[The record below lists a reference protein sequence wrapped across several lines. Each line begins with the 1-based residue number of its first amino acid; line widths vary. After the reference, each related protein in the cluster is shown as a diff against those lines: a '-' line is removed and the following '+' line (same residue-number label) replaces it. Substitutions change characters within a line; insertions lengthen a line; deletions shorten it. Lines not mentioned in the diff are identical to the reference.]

1 MKLVFRSKIYMGIF
15 IPLLLLGVVNF
26 FAVTM
31 IMKDA
36 LLEENR
42 NRGISI
48 GINLAA
54 RVTEPVLAM
63 DFFRMKAL
71 VDKTI
76 GLSDDIYYTF
86 VLDAKGE
93 PLAHTFQGGFPVDLK
108 AVNVVADNQY
118 HNIQL
123 LDTGSEL
130 IYDYAIP
137 VIIENDLLGTVR
149 LGLLRTKVQEAINR
163 VMLSAFLSTGL
174 VMLFAG
180 FVGAVLARPIT
191 RRIKILHES
200 SEQAIRG
207 KLDSQTAPVL
217 KKNCWEIMDCRKHD
231 CPAYGN
237 VNHRCWYIAG
247 TLCTNCIEGEY
258 ALKISSCKNCQV
270 YYKCSGDEIQS
281 LAESFDSMIL
291 SLKAHLSQLQNAEK
305 TLKEQRQLLRTI
317 LDSTPDF
324 VSLQD
329 LQSVYQA
336 VNISFCA
343 IVGKREEDIIGKAD
357 FDLFF
362 EDMAEKNLREN
373 LEIIKTGKP
382 LKNQE
387 EIPTSEGKKWFHV
400 VKIPVHDPDGNV
412 IGILWSGRDIT
423 EFKEIQTR
431 LVLFQKMESIGQ
443 LAAGVAHEINTPL
456 GIILGYAQLLMEDV
470 PQDGDIY
477 NDLKTIERQSK
488 ICRRIVADLLRF
500 SRHTES
506 TESITTPLD
515 VNQSIEEVIS
525 IVEHTY
531 KLDRVEIERD
541 YYPNLPA
548 FRGDKEKIRQVFVN
562 LLNNAFYAIGTDGTI
577 RIKTSFDNE
586 NDEIVIS
593 VADTGIG
600 IAPEKIDRIFDPF
613 YTTKPVGKGT
623 GLGLSITFGIL
634 QEHGGRI
641 EVESPPSS
649 AWDIEGKDAKGTVFI
664 IHLPFSKDREIKEE
678 IIDGQ
683 NISIR

>member
-1 MKLVFRSKIYMGIF
+1 MKLKFHSRIYLGIF
-15 IPLLLLGVVNF
+15 FPLLLLGVVNF
-26 FAVTM
+26 FVVTM
-31 IMKDA
+31 IIKDA

-54 RVTEPVLAM
+54 LVTEPVLAM

-93 PLAHTFQGGFPVDLK
+93 PLVHTFQDGFPVNLK
-108 AVNVVADNQY
+108 AVNIVSDNQNY
-118 HNIQL
+118 NIRVI
-123 LDTGSEL
+123 DTGSEL
-130 IYDYAIP
+130 IYDYAFP
-137 VIIENDLLGTVR
+137 VIIDNDLLGTVR

-163 VMLSAFLSTGL
+163 VMLSAFLSTGM
-174 VMLFAG
+174 VILFAG
-180 FVGAVLARPIT
+180 FVGTVLARPIT
-191 RRIKILHES
+191 GRIKILHES
-200 SEQAIRG
+200 SEQAMRG
-207 KLDSQTAPVL
+207 KLDSKTAPVL
-217 KKNCWEIMDCRKHD
+217 KKNCWEIMKCGKHA
-231 CPAYGN
+231 CPAYGK

-247 TLCTNCIEGEY
+247 TLCPDCVEGEY
-258 ALKISSCKNCQV
+258 AQKIWSCKNCQV
-270 YYKCSGDEIQS
+270 YHKCSGDEIQS
-281 LAESFDSMIL
+281 LAESFDFMIM
-291 SLKAHLSQLQNAEK
+291 SLKTRLSELQNAEK

-336 VNISFCA
+336 VNRSFCA
-343 IVGKREEDIIGKAD
+343 IVGKREEDIIGKTD
-357 FDLFF
+357 IDLFF
-362 EDMAEKNLREN
+362 EDTAVKNRREN
-373 LEIIKTGKP
+373 LEIIKTGKHI
-382 LKNQE
+382 KNQE
-387 EIPTSEGKKWFHV
+387 EMPTSEGKKWFHA
-400 VKIPVHDPDGNV
+400 VKTPVHDPNGNV

-423 EFKEIQTR
+423 DLKEIQTR
-431 LVLFQKMESIGQ
+431 LVLFHKMESIGQ

-470 PQDGDIY
+470 PQDGDVY

-500 SRHTES
+500 SRHTDS
-506 TESITTPLD
+506 TENITTSLD
-515 VNQSIEEVIS
+515 VNQSIEEVVS

-586 NDEIVIS
+586 NDEIIIS

-600 IAPEKIDRIFDPF
+600 IPPEKADRIFDPF
-613 YTTKPVGKGT
+613 YTTKPVGEGT
-623 GLGLSITFGIL
+623 GLGLSITFGII
-634 QEHGGRI
+634 QEHGGRRMPK
-641 EVESPPSS
+641 VL
-649 AWDIEGKDAKGTVFI
+649 F
-664 IHLPFSKDREIKEE
+664 L
-678 IIDGQ
+678 
-683 NISIR
+683 

>member
-1 MKLVFRSKIYMGIF
+1 MKLKFRNKIYMGIF
-15 IPLLLLGVVNF
+15 FPLLLLGVINF
-26 FAVTM
+26 FVVTM

-48 GINLAA
+48 GIKLAA
-54 RVTEPVLAM
+54 LVTEPVLAM

-71 VDKTI
+71 VDKTV

-93 PLAHTFQGGFPVDLK
+93 PLVHTFQGGFPVDLK
-108 AVNVVADNQY
+108 AVNVVSDNQH
-118 HNIQL
+118 HNIRL

-137 VIIENDLLGTVR
+137 VIVDNDLLGTVR
-149 LGLLRTKVQEAINR
+149 LGLLDTKVQEAISR

-174 VMLFAG
+174 VILFAG
-180 FVGAVLARPIT
+180 FVGTVLARPIT

-200 SEQAIRG
+200 SEQAMGG

-217 KKNCWEIMDCRKHD
+217 KKNCWEIMDCRKLD
-231 CPAYGN
+231 CPAYGD
-237 VNHRCWYIAG
+237 VKHRCWYIAG
-247 TLCTNCIEGEY
+247 TLCPDCVEGEY

-291 SLKAHLSQLQNAEK
+291 KLKTQLSEIQDAERTLREQGHLRA
-305 TLKEQRQLLRTI
+305 TI
-317 LDSTPDF
+317 LDATPDF
-324 VSLQD
+324 VSLQNC
-329 LQSVYQA
+329 QSVYIA
-336 VNISFCA
+336 VNKAFCRV
-343 IVGKREEDIIGKAD
+343 VGRQNVDIIGKTD
-357 FDLFF
+357 FKIFPEYL
-362 EDMAEKNLREN
+362 AEKNLREN
-373 LEIIKTGKP
+373 LNIIKTGRALEK
-382 LKNQE
+382 QE
-387 EIPTSEGKKWFHV
+387 EVQTAEGKKWFHV
-400 VKIPVHDPDGNV
+400 VKIPVHDPDGG
-412 IGILWSGRDIT
+412 IAGILWSGRDIT
-423 EFKEIQTR
+423 ELKQIQTR
-431 LVLFQKMESIGQ
+431 LVEFQKMESIGQ

-456 GIILGYAQLLMEDV
+456 GIIMGYAQLLLEEV
-470 PQDGDIY
+470 PEGGEAYDG
-477 NDLKTIERQSK
+477 LKTIERQSK

-506 TESITTPLD
+506 TESITTSLD
-515 VNQSIEEVIS
+515 VNQSIEEVVS
-525 IVEHTY
+525 VVEHTY

-548 FRGDKEKIRQVFVN
+548 FRGHKEKIRQVFVN

-577 RIKTSFDNE
+577 RIKTSFDTE

-600 IAPEKIDRIFDPF
+600 ISPEKIGRIFDPF

-623 GLGLSITFGIL
+623 GLGLSITFSIL

-649 AWDIEGKDAKGTVFI
+649 AWDVEGKDAKGTVFI
-664 IHLPFSKDREIKEE
+664 IHLPFSKDR
-678 IIDGQ
+678 
-683 NISIR
+683 